1 VRVSQGKFDS
11 IQVADGEMNMLF
23 KKLSKKDSVTK
34 VKGLEELAALFPQRV
49 ADELTAVLPAWVRRL
64 LSTSR

>member
-1 VRVSQGKFDS
+1 
-11 IQVADGEMNMLF
+11 MLF

-34 VKGLEELAALFPQRV
+34 VMGLEELAALFPQRV

-64 LSTSR
+64 LNISQ

>member
-1 VRVSQGKFDS
+1 
-11 IQVADGEMNMLF
+11 MNMLF

>member
-1 VRVSQGKFDS
+1 
-11 IQVADGEMNMLF
+11 MNMLF

-34 VKGLEELAALFPQRV
+34 VKGLEELAALFPQRT

-64 LSTSR
+64 LSTSRFALLFCIDDM